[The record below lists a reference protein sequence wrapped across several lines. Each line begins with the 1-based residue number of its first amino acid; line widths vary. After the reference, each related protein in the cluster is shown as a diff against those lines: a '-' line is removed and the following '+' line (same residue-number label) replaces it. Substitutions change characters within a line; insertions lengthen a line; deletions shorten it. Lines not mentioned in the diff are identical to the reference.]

1 MPDSDVAGR
10 QDRAVSERAKS
21 NASVIYSRCGDRS
34 LKAASAYSWDH
45 SESRDQRRYARLLRL
60 EIERLNRRYL
70 RNARYNDIV
79 PWRPRLFSIAWFVK
93 RFGWRRSRRSG
104 SD

>member
-1 MPDSDVAGR
+1 MSDPDVSAR
-10 QDRAVSERAKS
+10 QDRIVSERAKS
-21 NASVIYSRCGDRS
+21 NASLIYSRCGDRS

-60 EIERLNRRYL
+60 EIERLNRRYR
-70 RNARYNDIV
+70 RNARHNDIV
-79 PWRPRLFSIAWFVK
+79 LWRPRLFSIAWFMK
-93 RFGWRRSRRSG
+93 RFGWRRGSRSG